1 MTWTLKA
8 ILGFWDHVSQWLQV
22 TVKLQWLLDLRLQV
36 LCLVRIGQGPGT
48 QENVCLHV
56 RELLKSY
63 TLPWLLW
70 QAKPGHLWTIHFK
83 ALKKCFESEERL
95 LFFPLLKIFMKWD
108 RDHYAFF
115 LTTISKEFKKVWLGG
130 GPWDSP
136 LVIKLKNDLKW
147 LFTYNNNIKLL
158 LSSAYKYH
166 IVKYTQNVI

>member
-1 MTWTLKA
+1 
-8 ILGFWDHVSQWLQV
+8 
-22 TVKLQWLLDLRLQV
+22 
-36 LCLVRIGQGPGT
+36 
-48 QENVCLHV
+48 
-56 RELLKSY
+56 
-63 TLPWLLW
+63 
-70 QAKPGHLWTIHFK
+70 
-83 ALKKCFESEERL
+83 
-95 LFFPLLKIFMKWD
+95 MKWD
-108 RDHYAFF
+108 REHYAFF